1 MRVELAGGRRIPDSY
16 DAGVKGWL
24 DYIVEQMSFS
34 VSYFKT
40 LCEKY
45 SNWAEMK
52 AYLESEKLRVLEED
66 GTAVIRYEKA
76 QDTSDSVGAWRSVV
90 WDTAKNVPVCVAP
103 FRAKEGLPPTGV
115 KLSSTEDFVDGF
127 MVNAWLSGSNLQVAT
142 RTKVGGD
149 NTYYSEKTFRQLFEE
164 AVAASPLKTME
175 ALRVALAAVLADV
188 SGGMSAFASFVVM
201 HPEHRIVAKVAS
213 PKLYVVHTGY
223 SDEQGAVQ
231 IAERSVNWPEA
242 FAKLQI
248 SSYPQ
253 RQFKEEEDVKAF
265 LESTAAER
273 GWRWKGLVFKDGQ
286 GGRWRM
292 CSATYLKLRQLRGS
306 EATGLER
313 FFRLRAQRNVVDYL
327 KHYTEERDQF
337 WQYETEMRQKTADV
351 LAAYVDVH
359 KAHAVKFKEL
369 PEAMRPAVF
378 LLHNLWRDK
387 LREKGFA
394 VRLQNAITVVNG
406 MRGFEKKRLMDCAPY
421 QAVSK
426 RGEAVEGEVVEG
438 EVVECEGAEVVEV
451 ESA

>member
-1 MRVELAGGRRIPDSY
+1 
-16 DAGVKGWL
+16 
-24 DYIVEQMSFS
+24 
-34 VSYFKT
+34 
-40 LCEKY
+40 
-45 SNWAEMK
+45 
-52 AYLESEKLRVLEED
+52 
-66 GTAVIRYEKA
+66 
-76 QDTSDSVGAWRSVV
+76 
-90 WDTAKNVPVCVAP
+90 
-103 FRAKEGLPPTGV
+103 
-115 KLSSTEDFVDGF
+115 
-127 MVNAWLSGSNLQVAT
+127 
-142 RTKVGGD
+142 
-149 NTYYSEKTFRQLFEE
+149 
-164 AVAASPLKTME
+164 ME